1 MALESR
7 FTDIEG
13 HRVHYLEG
21 GTGFPV
27 LMLHGVGP
35 GTSIIGNFGPVLEP
49 LAERF
54 HIIAADLIG
63 FGDSERKKTEPSF
76 DVELWVRQGLA
87 LLDLLPDILPGGPC
101 GIAGHSLGG
110 ALALKIAARTER
122 VTRVLASSAI
132 GTQYKINDALDGFW
146 SPPADRGGLR
156 AAMARMAFD
165 PSAITD
171 EMIEQRW
178 TLLQGDGYGEYFASM
193 FAPPRQQYIDA
204 AVLSD
209 EEIATVSAGGAKIT
223 LIHGRD
229 DQPCP
234 TEETAMTLA
243 RDFPT
248 ADLHLLANCGHNLP
262 RERSADYISAATRLF
277 TG

>member
-7 FTDIEG
+7 FTDIAG

-49 LAERF
+49 LADRF
-54 HIIAADLIG
+54 HIIATDLIG
-63 FGDSERKKTEPSF
+63 FGESARKKTEPTF
-76 DVELWVRQGLA
+76 DVDLWVRQGLA
-87 LLDLLPDILPGGPC
+87 LLDSLPDILPGGPC

-110 ALALKIAARTER
+110 ALALKIAARSRR
-122 VTRVLASSAI
+122 VTHVLASSAI
-132 GTQYKINDALDGFW
+132 GTQFKINDALDGFW
-146 SPPADRGGLR
+146 SLPADRDGLR
-156 AAMARMAFD
+156 IAMARMAFD

-178 TLLQGDGYGEYFASM
+178 ELLQGEGYGDYFASM
-193 FAPPRQQYIDA
+193 FAPPRQRYIDA

-209 EEIATVSAGGAKIT
+209 DEIAALTASDTKIA
-223 LIHGRD
+223 LIHGRN

-234 TEETAMTLA
+234 AEHTAMTLA
-243 RDFPT
+243 AQFPA
-248 ADLHLLANCGHNLP
+248 ADLQLLGNCGHNLP
-262 RERSADYISAATRLF
+262 RERSADYLRAATQLF
-277 TG
+277 VS

>member
-35 GTSIIGNFGPVLEP
+35 GTSIVGNFGPVLEP
-49 LAERF
+49 LAEKF

-63 FGDSERKKTEPSF
+63 FGESDAKKTEPLF
-76 DVELWVRQGLA
+76 DVALWVRQGLA

-110 ALALKIAARTER
+110 ALALKIAARAER

-132 GTQYKINDALDGFW
+132 GTQYEITDALGGFW
-146 SPPADRGGLR
+146 SLPVDRDGLR

-165 PSAITD
+165 ASAITD

-178 TLLQGDGYGEYFASM
+178 ELLQGDGYGAYFASM

-204 AVLSD
+204 AVLSS
-209 EEIATVSAGGAKIT
+209 EEIATISASGAKIT
-223 LIHGRD
+223 LIHGRN

-234 TEETAMTLA
+234 AANTAMIMA
-243 RDFPT
+243 RNFPT
-248 ADLHLLANCGHNLP
+248 ADLQLLGRCGHNLP
-262 RERSADYISAATRLF
+262 RERSADYLSAATSLF
-277 TG
+277 GG

>member
-35 GTSIIGNFGPVLEP
+35 GTSIVGNFGPVLEP
-49 LAERF
+49 LAEKF

-63 FGDSERKKTEPSF
+63 FGESDAKKTEPSF
-76 DVELWVRQGLA
+76 DVALWVRQGLA
-87 LLDLLPDILPGGPC
+87 LLDILPGGPC

-110 ALALKIAARTER
+110 ALALKIAARTNR
-122 VTRVLASSAI
+122 VTHVLASSAI
-132 GTQYKINDALDGFW
+132 GTQYEITDALDGFW
-146 SPPADRGGLR
+146 SLPADRDGLR

-178 TLLQGDGYGEYFASM
+178 ALLQGDGYSQYFGSM

-209 EEIATVSAGGAKIT
+209 EEIATISASGARIT
-223 LIHGRD
+223 LIHGRN

-234 TEETAMTLA
+234 AEDTAMIMA
-243 RDFPT
+243 RNFPT
-248 ADLHLLANCGHNLP
+248 ADLQLLGSCGHNLP
-262 RERSADYISAATRLF
+262 RERSADYLSAATRLF
-277 TG
+277 AG